1 MDHKGPDFFFRK
13 AAEADSDDDEDEEEE
28 DLKPMNARRR
38 DDADDDGGDR
48 GGGGGGGGLAGGG
61 AGPSN
66 GHDAGTLNGT
76 PSAAGSGQKRKSS
89 GASRGS
95 GKKGKQAADAGGA
108 SGAAEA
114 SGSLMPA
121 PLAGGKERVRAAIMS
136 RKGSKDGLGK
146 AEESTSS
153 SSPANS
159 SPVAPSSST
168 STGARHMMPNRTASQ
183 PFAFNLDASGQ
194 FSQSES
200 VSRPSTGN
208 PSSHSAGVNGPS
220 YGELAAGRPATAN
233 AAFGSGYPHA
243 AAAAAYG
250 VNMARPMPPLNPLLQ
265 AHPQAAHYERQR
277 MEQMRGH
284 RHSHSAAQDSA
295 KMQNASPYLASGPS
309 PSASSSSSSTD
320 ALTGQL
326 GPYPT
331 LGPVAYHNAPAQT
344 RMHGQQ
350 APPPYPHAERSVSDN
365 VFSASATN
373 DGAFKPPMRK
383 SQTALFP
390 AQHQH
395 QQHAA
400 ASSGPILDDSG
411 INALLAQALSTSEK
425 VGSVHGH
432 TGAGVHAA
440 SGGLQHLDGLHA
452 AHTAGTDEYA
462 LLSALQGQA
471 QAAGPAGAAHGH
483 GHGHGH
489 VSAQVTLPHDPM
501 HPSLAAPFHYRHHHH
516 HSHSSLH
523 HPNQNQ
529 QQQQQQHVGLPYFN
543 TG

>member
-1 MDHKGPDFFFRK
+1 MKAQTKMGRKKIRIQRIDDDRNRSVTYLKRKAGLMKKAHELAVLTDSEVAVIVFSHNGKLSQFCSGDIDRVLLRYTDHNGPMDHKGPDFFFRK
-13 AAEADSDDDEDEEEE
+13 AAEAGSDDDEDEEEE
-28 DLKPMNARRR
+28 D
-38 DDADDDGGDR
+38 
-48 GGGGGGGGLAGGG
+48 
-61 AGPSN
+61 
-66 GHDAGTLNGT
+66 
-76 PSAAGSGQKRKSS
+76 RKSS

-95 GKKGKQAADAGGA
+95 GKKGKQAADPGGA

-159 SPVAPSSST
+159 SPVAASSST
-168 STGARHMMPNRTASQ
+168 STGARHMLPNRTPSQ

-208 PSSHSAGVNGPS
+208 PSSHSANINGPS

-233 AAFGSGYPHA
+233 AAFGSGDPHV

-250 VNMARPMPPLNPLLQ
+250 VNMARLMPPLNPLLQ

-284 RHSHSAAQDSA
+284 RHSHSAAQYSA

-331 LGPVAYHNAPAQT
+331 LGPVANHNAPAQP

-350 APPPYPHAERSVSDN
+350 APPPYPHAE
-365 VFSASATN
+365 
-373 DGAFKPPMRK
+373 
-383 SQTALFP
+383 
-390 AQHQH
+390 
-395 QQHAA
+395 
-400 ASSGPILDDSG
+400 SG
-411 INALLAQALSTSEK
+411 INALLEQALSTSEK
-425 VGSVHGH
+425 VGSAHGH

-440 SGGLQHLDGLHA
+440 SGGLQHLNGMHA
-452 AHTAGTDEYA
+452 AHTTGTDDQ
-462 LLSALQGQA
+462 L
-471 QAAGPAGAAHGH
+471 GATRTEG
-483 GHGHGH
+483 
-489 VSAQVTLPHDPM
+489 
-501 HPSLAAPFHYRHHHH
+501 
-516 HSHSSLH
+516 
-523 HPNQNQ
+523 
-529 QQQQQQHVGLPYFN
+529 
-543 TG
+543 